1 MRNRFTL
8 AAVLAVA
15 ALALTAVPAGAAG
28 NPATGGPAGKSCG
41 EIRLSGSLPAP
52 PAGTAVQQT
61 VTIGPDC
68 TPRFGEVRLVPA
80 ASPTEAKAA
89 SATVSATAA
98 PALAAGTVHR
108 LKSWNEMFDCCN
120 IRMTGVYSTS
130 EWTTDSGRISTAAT
144 TVTQGWNREP
154 WNAGW
159 SLASATKSTDCLT
172 DCGASRTQAHAD
184 FTYKGIFDL
193 SGKTYANSHHSY
205 VDLNADGTA
214 TCRFDVQLRNSFIGW
229 NWQRGC
235 S

>member
-8 AAVLAVA
+8 AAVLAAV
-15 ALALTAVPAGAAG
+15 LALTAVPATAAGAATT
-28 NPATGGPAGKSCG
+28 PAGTAGKSCG
-41 EIRLSGSLPAP
+41 AVRLSGSLPAP
-52 PAGTAVQQT
+52 PAGMTVRQE
-61 VTIGPDC
+61 VTIGADC

-80 ASPTEAKAA
+80 AVPDAGAA
-89 SATVSATAA
+89 GALAA
-98 PALAAGTVHR
+98 PASGTEHQV
-108 LKSWNEMFDCCN
+108 KSWNEMFDCCN

-130 EWTTDSGRISTAAT
+130 RWTTDGGRITSAAT

-159 SLASATKSTDCLT
+159 SLKSASKETDCLA
-172 DCGASRTQAHAD
+172 DCAVSHSRAHAE
-184 FTYKGIFDL
+184 FTYKGIFDV
-193 SGKTYANSHHSY
+193 SGNVYANSHDSY

-214 TCRFDVQLRNSFIGW
+214 TCRFDVQLRHSFIGW